1 MERKIK
7 ILITFIEAG
16 MGHIVTA
23 QAILDALK
31 LKNIDNVEIISSN
44 ILQRTPV
51 LQKYEKFLV
60 EQTKMASKAKGYSAT
75 QFFFMKVFGPQTSL
89 KFVHS
94 TIYHKQR
101 KQYVNE
107 LRKIN
112 PDIIIDTH
120 YFASHCSCFYRDHY
134 NKNCKVVTYNP
145 DNNVHGWWDRRVDYF
160 ITNNE
165 LATDEAIKNNF
176 PKEKVKQ
183 VFFITRQSLVDDNNS
198 KEFYREKYGI
208 PKDQFTVKIA
218 DGVYA
223 EAKLEEFVKE
233 LVKSKKKMTIIAIA
247 GKNKKLYE
255 ELKELSVPENIQ
267 LLPFEFVKD
276 IHELFKASDLFIT
289 KAGPNAILDS
299 VFLRVPILVNYSA
312 STIEKKTKELFVD
325 RLKCG
330 TYIPDKKKARK
341 FVENC
346 IDNPHLLD
354 KYIQNELKLDK
365 NRNGATEI
373 AELIAQIVKQMQEI

>member
-1 MERKIK
+1 M
-7 ILITFIEAG
+7 
-16 MGHIVTA
+16 VTA

-31 LKNIDNVEIISSN
+31 LRNDENVEVIKSQ
-44 ILQRTPV
+44 ILQRTPL

-60 EQTKMASKAKGYSAT
+60 EQTKMASRAKGYSGT

-89 KFVHS
+89 RFVHS
-94 TIYHKQR
+94 TVYRKQR
-101 KQYVNE
+101 KEYVNE
-107 LRKIN
+107 LKKIN

-120 YFASHCSCFYRDHY
+120 YFASHWSCYFRD
-134 NKNCKVVTYNP
+134 NFKKNCKFITYIP
-145 DNNVHGWWDRRVDYF
+145 DNNVHGWWDTRVDYF

-165 LATDEAIKNNF
+165 LATEEAINVCKF

-183 VFFITRQSLVDDNNS
+183 VFFITRQSLVDDENT
-198 KEFYREKYGI
+198 KEFYREKYNI

-233 LVKSKKKMTIIAIA
+233 LVKSKKNMTIIAIA

-255 ELKELSVPENIQ
+255 ELKELKVPKNIQ

-312 STIEKKTKELFVD
+312 STIEKRTKELFVD

-330 TYIPDKKKARK
+330 VDISDKKKARK
-341 FVENC
+341 FVEQC
-346 IDNPHLLD
+346 IDNPHILD
-354 KYIQNELKLDK
+354 KYIKNEEKLDK
-365 NRNGATEI
+365 HRNGATEI
-373 AELIAQIVKQMQEI
+373 AEFVSQIANKM

>member
-1 MERKIK
+1 MKRKIK
-7 ILITFIEAG
+7 VLITFIEAG
-16 MGHIVTA
+16 MGHMVTA

-31 LKNIDNVEIISSN
+31 LRNDENIEVIKSQ
-44 ILQRTPV
+44 ILQRTPL

-60 EQTKMASKAKGYSAT
+60 DQTKMASRAKGYSGT

-89 KFVHS
+89 RFVHS
-94 TIYHKQR
+94 TVYRKQR
-101 KQYVNE
+101 KEYVNE

-120 YFASHCSCFYRDHY
+120 YFASHCSCYFRDHFK
-134 NKNCKVVTYNP
+134 KNCKVITYNP
-145 DNNVHGWWDRRVDYF
+145 DNNVHGWWDTRVDYF

-165 LATDEAIKNNF
+165 LATEEAINVCKF

-183 VFFITRQSLVDDNNS
+183 VFFITRQSLVDDENT
-198 KEFYREKYGI
+198 KEFYREKYNI

-233 LVKSKKKMTIIAIA
+233 LVKSKKNMTIIAIA

-255 ELKELSVPENIQ
+255 ELKELKVPKNIQ

-312 STIEKKTKELFVD
+312 STIEKRTKELFVD
-325 RLKCG
+325 RFKCG
-330 TYIPDKKKARK
+330 VDISDKKKARK
-341 FVENC
+341 FVEQC
-346 IDNPHLLD
+346 IDNPHILD
-354 KYIQNELKLDK
+354 KYIKNEEKLDK
-365 NRNGATEI
+365 HRNGATEI
-373 AELIAQIVKQMQEI
+373 AEFVSQIANKM

>member
-1 MERKIK
+1 MFMKRKIK
-7 ILITFIEAG
+7 VLITFIEAG
-16 MGHIVTA
+16 MGHMVTA

-31 LKNIDNVEIISSN
+31 LRNDENVEVIKSQ
-44 ILQRTPV
+44 ILQRTPL

-60 EQTKMASKAKGYSAT
+60 EQTKMASRAKGYSGT

-89 KFVHS
+89 RFVHS
-94 TIYHKQR
+94 TVYRKQR
-101 KQYVNE
+101 KEYVNE

-120 YFASHCSCFYRDHY
+120 YFASHCSCYFRDHFK
-134 NKNCKVVTYNP
+134 KNCKVITYNP
-145 DNNVHGWWDRRVDYF
+145 DNNVHGWWDTRVDYF

-165 LATDEAIKNNF
+165 LATEEAINVCKF

-183 VFFITRQSLVDDNNS
+183 VFFITRQSLVDDENT
-198 KEFYREKYGI
+198 KEFYREKYNI

-233 LVKSKKKMTIIAIA
+233 LVKSKKNMTIIAIA

-255 ELKELSVPENIQ
+255 ELKELKVPKNIQ

-312 STIEKKTKELFVD
+312 STIEKRTKELFVD

-330 TYIPDKKKARK
+330 VDISDKKKARK
-341 FVENC
+341 FVEQC
-346 IDNPHLLD
+346 IDNPHILD
-354 KYIQNELKLDK
+354 KYIKNEEKLDK
-365 NRNGATEI
+365 TKTKNIN
-373 AELIAQIVKQMQEI
+373 L

>member
-1 MERKIK
+1 MKRKIK
-7 ILITFIEAG
+7 VLITFIEAG
-16 MGHIVTA
+16 MGHMVTA

-31 LKNIDNVEIISSN
+31 LRNDENVEVIKSQ
-44 ILQRTPV
+44 ILQRTPL

-60 EQTKMASKAKGYSAT
+60 DQTKMASRAKGYSGT

-89 KFVHS
+89 RFVHS
-94 TIYHKQR
+94 TVYRKQR
-101 KQYVNE
+101 KEYVNE

-120 YFASHCSCFYRDHY
+120 YFASHCSCYFRDHFK
-134 NKNCKVVTYNP
+134 KNCKVITYNP
-145 DNNVHGWWDRRVDYF
+145 DNNVHGWWDTRVDYF

-165 LATDEAIKNNF
+165 LATEEAINVCKF

-183 VFFITRQSLVDDNNS
+183 VFFITRQSLVDDENT
-198 KEFYREKYGI
+198 KEFYREKYNI

-233 LVKSKKKMTIIAIA
+233 LVKSKKNMTIIAIA

-255 ELKELSVPENIQ
+255 ELKELKVPKNIQ

-312 STIEKKTKELFVD
+312 STIEKRTKELFVD

-330 TYIPDKKKARK
+330 VDISDKKKARK
-341 FVENC
+341 FVEQC
-346 IDNPHLLD
+346 IDNPHILD
-354 KYIQNELKLDK
+354 KYIKNEEKLDK
-365 NRNGATEI
+365 HRNGATEI
-373 AELIAQIVKQMQEI
+373 AEFVSQIANKM

>member
-1 MERKIK
+1 MFMKRKIK
-7 ILITFIEAG
+7 VLITFIEAG
-16 MGHIVTA
+16 MGHMVTA

-31 LKNIDNVEIISSN
+31 LRNDENIEVIKSQ
-44 ILQRTPV
+44 ILQRTPL

-60 EQTKMASKAKGYSAT
+60 DQTKMASRAKGYSGT

-89 KFVHS
+89 RFVHS
-94 TIYHKQR
+94 TVYRKQR
-101 KQYVNE
+101 KEYVNE

-120 YFASHCSCFYRDHY
+120 YFASHCSCYFRDHFK
-134 NKNCKVVTYNP
+134 KNCKVITYNP
-145 DNNVHGWWDRRVDYF
+145 DNNVHGWWDTRVDYF

-165 LATDEAIKNNF
+165 LATEEAINVCKF

-183 VFFITRQSLVDDNNS
+183 VFFITRQSLVDDENT
-198 KEFYREKYGI
+198 KEFYREKYNI

-233 LVKSKKKMTIIAIA
+233 LVKSKKNMTIIAIA

-255 ELKELSVPENIQ
+255 ELKELKVPKNIQ

-312 STIEKKTKELFVD
+312 STIEKRTKELFVD
-325 RLKCG
+325 RFKCG
-330 TYIPDKKKARK
+330 VDISDKKKARK
-341 FVENC
+341 FVEQC
-346 IDNPHLLD
+346 IDNPHILD
-354 KYIQNELKLDK
+354 KYIKNEEKLDK
-365 NRNGATEI
+365 HRNGATEI
-373 AELIAQIVKQMQEI
+373 AEFVSQIANKM

>member
-1 MERKIK
+1 MKRKIK
-7 ILITFIEAG
+7 VLITFIEAG
-16 MGHIVTA
+16 MGHMVTA

-31 LKNIDNVEIISSN
+31 LRNDENVEVIKSQ
-44 ILQRTPV
+44 ILQRTPL

-60 EQTKMASKAKGYSAT
+60 DQTKMASKAKGYSGT

-89 KFVHS
+89 RFVHS
-94 TIYHKQR
+94 TVYRKQR
-101 KQYVNE
+101 KEYVNE

-120 YFASHCSCFYRDHY
+120 YFASHCSCYFRDHFK
-134 NKNCKVVTYNP
+134 KNCKVIPYNP
-145 DNNVHGWWDRRVDYF
+145 DNNVHGWWDTRVDYF

-165 LATDEAIKNNF
+165 LATEEAINVCKF

-183 VFFITRQSLVDDNNS
+183 VFFITRQSLVDDENT
-198 KEFYREKYGI
+198 KEFYREKYNI

-233 LVKSKKKMTIIAIA
+233 LVKSKKNMTIIAIA

-255 ELKELSVPENIQ
+255 ELKELKVPKNIQ

-312 STIEKKTKELFVD
+312 STIEKRTKELFVD

-330 TYIPDKKKARK
+330 VDISDKKKARK
-341 FVENC
+341 FVEQC
-346 IDNPHLLD
+346 IDNPHILD
-354 KYIQNELKLDK
+354 KYIKNEEKLDK
-365 NRNGATEI
+365 HRNGATEI
-373 AELIAQIVKQMQEI
+373 AEFVSQIANKM

>member
-1 MERKIK
+1 MFMKRKIK
-7 ILITFIEAG
+7 VLITFIEAG
-16 MGHIVTA
+16 MGHMVTA

-31 LKNIDNVEIISSN
+31 LRNDENIEVIKSQ
-44 ILQRTPV
+44 ILQRTPL

-60 EQTKMASKAKGYSAT
+60 EQTKMASKAKGYSRT

-89 KFVHS
+89 RFVHS
-94 TIYHKQR
+94 TVYRKQR
-101 KQYVNE
+101 KEYVNE

-120 YFASHCSCFYRDHY
+120 YFASHCSCYFRDHFK
-134 NKNCKVVTYNP
+134 KNCKVITYNP
-145 DNNVHGWWDRRVDYF
+145 DNNVHGWWDTRVDYF

-165 LATDEAIKNNF
+165 LATEEAINVCKF

-183 VFFITRQSLVDDNNS
+183 VFFITRQSLVDDENT
-198 KEFYREKYGI
+198 KEFYREKYNI

-233 LVKSKKKMTIIAIA
+233 LVKSKKNMTIIAIA

-255 ELKELSVPENIQ
+255 ELKELKVPKNIQ

-312 STIEKKTKELFVD
+312 STIEKRTKELFVD

-330 TYIPDKKKARK
+330 VDISDKKKARK
-341 FVENC
+341 FVEQC
-346 IDNPHLLD
+346 IDNPHILD
-354 KYIQNELKLDK
+354 KYIKNEEKLDK
-365 NRNGATEI
+365 HRNGATEI
-373 AELIAQIVKQMQEI
+373 AEFVSQIANKM

>member
-1 MERKIK
+1 MFMKRKIK
-7 ILITFIEAG
+7 VLITFIEAG
-16 MGHIVTA
+16 MGHMVTA

-31 LKNIDNVEIISSN
+31 LRNDENIEVIKSQ
-44 ILQRTPV
+44 ILQRTPL

-60 EQTKMASKAKGYSAT
+60 DQTKMASRAKGYSGT

-89 KFVHS
+89 RFVHS
-94 TIYHKQR
+94 TVYRKQR
-101 KQYVNE
+101 KEYVNE

-120 YFASHCSCFYRDHY
+120 YFASHCSCYFRDHFK
-134 NKNCKVVTYNP
+134 KNCMVITYNP
-145 DNNVHGWWDRRVDYF
+145 DNNVHGWWDTRVDYF

-165 LATDEAIKNNF
+165 LATEEAINVCKF

-183 VFFITRQSLVDDNNS
+183 VFFITRQSLVDDENT
-198 KEFYREKYGI
+198 KEFYREKYNI

-233 LVKSKKKMTIIAIA
+233 LVKSKKNMTIIAIA

-255 ELKELSVPENIQ
+255 ELKELKVPKNIQ

-312 STIEKKTKELFVD
+312 STIEKRTKELFVD

-330 TYIPDKKKARK
+330 VDISDKKKARK
-341 FVENC
+341 FVEQC
-346 IDNPHLLD
+346 IDNPHILD
-354 KYIQNELKLDK
+354 KYIKNEEKLDK
-365 NRNGATEI
+365 HRNGATEI
-373 AELIAQIVKQMQEI
+373 AEFVSQIANKM

>member
-1 MERKIK
+1 MKRKIK
-7 ILITFIEAG
+7 VLITFIEAG
-16 MGHIVTA
+16 MGHMVTA

-31 LKNIDNVEIISSN
+31 LRNDENVEVIKSQ
-44 ILQRTPV
+44 ILQRTPL

-60 EQTKMASKAKGYSAT
+60 EQTKMASRAKGYSGT

-89 KFVHS
+89 RFVHS
-94 TIYHKQR
+94 TVYRKQR
-101 KQYVNE
+101 KEYVNE

-120 YFASHCSCFYRDHY
+120 YFASHCSCYFRDHFK
-134 NKNCKVVTYNP
+134 KNCKVITYNP
-145 DNNVHGWWDRRVDYF
+145 DNNVHGWWDTRVDYF

-165 LATDEAIKNNF
+165 LATEEASNVCKF

-183 VFFITRQSLVDDNNS
+183 VFFITRQSLVDDENT
-198 KEFYREKYGI
+198 KEFYREKYNI

-233 LVKSKKKMTIIAIA
+233 LVKSKKNMTIIAIA

-255 ELKELSVPENIQ
+255 ELKELKVPKNIQ

-312 STIEKKTKELFVD
+312 STIEKRTKELFVD

-330 TYIPDKKKARK
+330 VDISDKKKARK
-341 FVENC
+341 FVEQC
-346 IDNPHLLD
+346 IDNPHILD
-354 KYIQNELKLDK
+354 KYIKNEEKLDK
-365 NRNGATEI
+365 HRNGATEI
-373 AELIAQIVKQMQEI
+373 AEFVSQIANKM

>member
-1 MERKIK
+1 MFMKRKIK
-7 ILITFIEAG
+7 VLITFIEAG
-16 MGHIVTA
+16 MGHMVTA

-31 LKNIDNVEIISSN
+31 LRNDENVEVIKSQ
-44 ILQRTPV
+44 ILQRTPL

-60 EQTKMASKAKGYSAT
+60 EQTKMASRAKGYSGT

-89 KFVHS
+89 RFVHS
-94 TIYHKQR
+94 TVYRKQR
-101 KQYVNE
+101 KEYVNE

-120 YFASHCSCFYRDHY
+120 YFASHCSCYFRDHFK
-134 NKNCKVVTYNP
+134 KNCKVITYNP
-145 DNNVHGWWDRRVDYF
+145 DNNVHGWWDTRVDYF

-165 LATDEAIKNNF
+165 LATEEAINVCKF

-183 VFFITRQSLVDDNNS
+183 VFFITRQSLVDDENT
-198 KEFYREKYGI
+198 KEFYREKYNI

-233 LVKSKKKMTIIAIA
+233 LVKSKKNMTIIAIA

-255 ELKELSVPENIQ
+255 ELKELKVPKNIQ

-312 STIEKKTKELFVD
+312 STIEKRTKELFVD
-325 RLKCG
+325 RFKCG
-330 TYIPDKKKARK
+330 VDISDKKKARK
-341 FVENC
+341 FVEQC
-346 IDNPHLLD
+346 IDNPHILD
-354 KYIQNELKLDK
+354 KYIKNEEKLDK
-365 NRNGATEI
+365 HRNGATEI
-373 AELIAQIVKQMQEI
+373 AEFVSQIANKM

>member
-1 MERKIK
+1 MKRKIK
-7 ILITFIEAG
+7 VLITFIEAG
-16 MGHIVTA
+16 IGHMVTA

-31 LKNIDNVEIISSN
+31 LRNDENVEVIKSQ
-44 ILQRTPV
+44 ILQRTPL

-60 EQTKMASKAKGYSAT
+60 EQTKMASRAKGYSGT

-89 KFVHS
+89 RFVHS
-94 TIYHKQR
+94 TVYRKQR
-101 KQYVNE
+101 KEYVNE

-120 YFASHCSCFYRDHY
+120 YFASHCSCYFRDHFK
-134 NKNCKVVTYNP
+134 KNCKVITYNP
-145 DNNVHGWWDRRVDYF
+145 DNNVHGWWDTRVDYF

-165 LATDEAIKNNF
+165 LATEEAINVCKF

-183 VFFITRQSLVDDNNS
+183 VFFITRQSLVDDENT
-198 KEFYREKYGI
+198 KEFYREKYNI

-233 LVKSKKKMTIIAIA
+233 LVKSKKNMTIIAIA

-255 ELKELSVPENIQ
+255 ELKELKVPKNIQ

-312 STIEKKTKELFVD
+312 STIEKRTKELFVD

-330 TYIPDKKKARK
+330 VDISDKKKARK
-341 FVENC
+341 FVEQC
-346 IDNPHLLD
+346 IDNPHILD
-354 KYIQNELKLDK
+354 KYIKNEEKLDK
-365 NRNGATEI
+365 HRNGATEI
-373 AELIAQIVKQMQEI
+373 AEFVSQIANKM

>member
-1 MERKIK
+1 MKRKIK
-7 ILITFIEAG
+7 VLITFIEAG
-16 MGHIVTA
+16 MGHMVTA

-31 LKNIDNVEIISSN
+31 LRNDENVEVIKSQ
-44 ILQRTPV
+44 ILQRTPL

-60 EQTKMASKAKGYSAT
+60 DQTKMASRAKGYSGT

-89 KFVHS
+89 RFVHS
-94 TIYHKQR
+94 TVYRKQR
-101 KQYVNE
+101 KEYVNE
-107 LRKIN
+107 LKKIN

-120 YFASHCSCFYRDHY
+120 YFASHCSCYFRDHFK
-134 NKNCKVVTYNP
+134 KNCKVITYNP
-145 DNNVHGWWDRRVDYF
+145 DNNVHGWWDTRVDYF

-165 LATDEAIKNNF
+165 LATEEAINVCKF

-183 VFFITRQSLVDDNNS
+183 VFFITRQSLVDDENT
-198 KEFYREKYGI
+198 KEFYREKYNI

-233 LVKSKKKMTIIAIA
+233 LVKSKKNMTIIAIA

-255 ELKELSVPENIQ
+255 ELKELKVPKNIQ
-267 LLPFEFVKD
+267 LLPFEFDKD

-299 VFLRVPILVNYSA
+299 VFLRVPIIVNYSA
-312 STIEKKTKELFVD
+312 STIEKRTKELFVD
-325 RLKCG
+325 RLRCG
-330 TYIPDKKKARK
+330 GDISDEKKARK
-341 FVENC
+341 FVEQC
-346 IDNPHLLD
+346 IDNPHILD
-354 KYIQNELKLDK
+354 KYIKNEEKLDK
-365 NRNGATEI
+365 HRNGATEI
-373 AELIAQIVKQMQEI
+373 AEFVSQIANKM